1 MNVEEIIS
9 KQENVKSYLRS
20 IVIAKVIN
28 IIIDIVWLMFYF
40 SVFYIAFINI
50 TTSLIFCIFL
60 FAFAGYKILF
70 ILHSFSVDGDNSI
83 IEVKLK
89 EKVST
94 SLGYFSA
101 TYASSGG
108 TTKIIV
114 KFNNSEIGG
123 IDNIP
128 DNMVYVVRDCVFIA
142 CDAKTVLARL

>member
-1 MNVEEIIS
+1 M
-9 KQENVKSYLRS
+9 
-20 IVIAKVIN
+20 
-28 IIIDIVWLMFYF
+28 
-40 SVFYIAFINI
+40 
-50 TTSLIFCIFL
+50 
-60 FAFAGYKILF
+60 
-70 ILHSFSVDGDNSI
+70 DGDNSI

-101 TYASSGG
+101 TYASSDG